1 LALKKYFWNSYMVCD
16 MAKGWDKRGKVELRM
31 LCVNGKVDE
40 SWQIHLFTFRENS
53 SRKMSELGSGSF
65 IEIIVLDVY

>member
-1 LALKKYFWNSYMVCD
+1 MICD
-16 MAKGWDKRGKVELRM
+16 MARGWDKIGKVELRM

-40 SWQIHLFTFRENS
+40 SGQIRLLTFKENS
-53 SRKMSELGSGSF
+53 GRKMRELGSGSF